1 MLLYTS
7 KQVRNVLTE
16 ILLERST
23 ELSSYNLLPT
33 TKVWD
38 LRCDFRKTSLF
49 IIFLMKEINKKTNPP
64 KNVHHILDRKNL
76 DEK

>member
-7 KQVRNVLTE
+7 KQVRNVLRE

-38 LRCDFRKTSLF
+38 LRFDFRKTSLF
-49 IIFLMKEINKKTNPP
+49 IIFLKKEINKKTNPL
-64 KNVHHILDRKNL
+64 KKCSLHNEN
-76 DEK
+76 